1 MKLFIVDIKT
11 NKGEYSIIDYFKDT
25 GTALL
30 VNSKKYWNEGLL
42 SIRSRPLVKK

>member
-11 NKGEYSIIDYFKDT
+11 KKGEHTIIDYFKDS

-30 VNSKKYWNEGLL
+30 VNSRKYWTEGLL
-42 SIRSRPLVKK
+42 SIRSRPLVKN